1 MSVSEET
8 NTQAICQ
15 KWRLQTNSDARK
27 ALLPSYESNDTV
39 FELLNKRGSLGVLTE
54 NNQNES
60 LQKKEERGKNES
72 NWFLPELIHN
82 SPKLGTSPQKVSQS
96 VA

>member
-1 MSVSEET
+1 MSVSNET

-39 FELLNKRGSLGVLTE
+39 FELLNKRGSLGAEPLDT
-54 NNQNES
+54 
-60 LQKKEERGKNES
+60 KNKRQT
-72 NWFLPELIHN
+72 NWDLPDSIHE
-82 SPKLGTSPQKVSQS
+82 SPKLGNSL
-96 VA
+96 